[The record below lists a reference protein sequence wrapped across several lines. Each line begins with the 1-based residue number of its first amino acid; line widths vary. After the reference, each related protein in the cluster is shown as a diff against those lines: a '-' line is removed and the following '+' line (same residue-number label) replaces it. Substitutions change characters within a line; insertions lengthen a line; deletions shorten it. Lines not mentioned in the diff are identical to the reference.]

1 MLRKLLITLCACLLC
16 LSAAGQIVNRLRVD
30 QDTFLR
36 YAYGRMQQ
44 FNPRNLALADSLY
57 SVGVRKDNICYK
69 CLALSLEMPIRFS
82 QGDYARMDE
91 TALEVKQLLGDRKEY
106 RDFYFTFLHEYCEY
120 LVHIGRAS
128 DAVLEARAMERLAS
142 SERRPSGKMYSYRI
156 VGLIQSSRD
165 NSYLAIQN
173 MKKAVR
179 FCKEAKSEQDLPNLY
194 LLIAQEYVKMKDFT
208 AAADYLAMAEEYL
221 EFFPG
226 LRIKALMTR
235 TILYHADGETE
246 AFHDSYAKLVSD
258 PLYAV
263 QADSDSRY
271 GIDISYLRS
280 LGMLKEALA
289 RTDSLGNIRSRLDGK
304 QSIYAELGDYDKA
317 YANLSQLM
325 TEKDSV
331 YIRVQNEDL
340 AILDAEMNNA
350 QLREEAQQLKARNQL
365 TILLGFLVMFAI
377 AFFAILLSQWQLRR
391 NLDEMRLKNNQMLA
405 DRRAFQKAMEAKES
419 ENEYR
424 IKILQNRKTNMLR
437 L

>member
-1 MLRKLLITLCACLLC
+1 MLRRLLITLCACLLC
-16 LSAAGQIVNRLRVD
+16 FSAAGQIVNRLRVD

-194 LLIAQEYVKMKDFT
+194 LLIAQEYVKMKDFN

>member
-1 MLRKLLITLCACLLC
+1 MLRRLLITLCACLLC

>member
-16 LSAAGQIVNRLRVD
+16 FSAAGQIVNRLRVD

>member
-1 MLRKLLITLCACLLC
+1 MLRRLLITLCACLLC
-16 LSAAGQIVNRLRVD
+16 FSAAGQIVNRLRVD

-235 TILYHADGETE
+235 TILYHANGETE

>member
-1 MLRKLLITLCACLLC
+1 MLRRLLITLCACLLC

-44 FNPRNLALADSLY
+44 FNPHNLALADSLY

-82 QGDYARMDE
+82 QGEYARMDE

-194 LLIAQEYVKMKDFT
+194 LLIAQEYVKMKDFN

-235 TILYHADGETE
+235 TILYHADCETE

>member
-1 MLRKLLITLCACLLC
+1 VLRRLLITLCACLLC
-16 LSAAGQIVNRLRVD
+16 FSAAGQIINRLRVD